1 MRSEGF
7 GALVSIARRSIWIIV
22 LLVALGVIQMNVIR
36 HAQGPEYAA
45 SAQVILAPTDLAS
58 AVSGLSTFVDPT
70 LIDQTEQALADS
82 QQLYQYAAGRNNR
95 FGSAK
100 DLEAATNASKSGST
114 ITFTATS
121 STSARA
127 VGTVNLVAKSYTAW
141 RAAVSSRAIDRAI
154 VLLQAQLPQ
163 SGSSKPDLLA
173 QLSKLRVLKTLTSGN
188 VLLVDT
194 AESATKT
201 RPSPVKDSL
210 LGGFIGLF
218 VALLVIGLRE
228 ALDSKVRSEEETEEV
243 LDVPVLGAIETL
255 PRKVSSVISDRDAE
269 RYGDMYAL
277 LAASLVQQREGTQ
290 PTLIAVTSATAEEGK
305 TTTAVNL
312 AAALARRNA
321 RVKLLDLDTR
331 RPSLARLLRI
341 PLDEP
346 GGEQVLLGRANV
358 DSLLWEIGMNG
369 SGPKAQPARAA
380 ARARLREG
388 SSSLQVL
395 PIRASAVH
403 GLVAHAERLET
414 LLREASAEAD
424 FVVIDTP
431 PALSTPDVTELAKF
445 VDIVLLVVRH
455 GRVSRRNL
463 QSLRRVHRTWP
474 DVDVQAVLVGVPTD
488 GSTYSY
494 YSGA

>member
-7 GALVSIARRSIWIIV
+7 GALVSIARRSIWIIA

-45 SAQVILAPTDLAS
+45 SARVILAPTDLAS
-58 AVSGLSTFVDPT
+58 AVSGLSTYVDPT
-70 LIDQTEQALADS
+70 LIDQSEQALADS
-82 QQLYQYAAGRNNR
+82 PQLYQYAAGRNHR
-95 FGSAK
+95 FGSAD
-100 DLEAATNASKSGST
+100 DLAAASNASKSGST

-121 STSARA
+121 PTSARA
-127 VGTVNLVAKSYTAW
+127 VGTVNLVAKSYPAW

-154 VLLQAQLPQ
+154 VLLQAQLRQ
-163 SGSSKPDLLA
+163 SGSNPDLLA

-188 VLLVDT
+188 VLLVET
-194 AESATKT
+194 ADSATKT
-201 RPSPVKDSL
+201 RPRPVKDSL

-228 ALDSKVRSEEETEEV
+228 ALDSKVRSEEEIEEV

-255 PRKVSSVISDRDAE
+255 PRKVSPVISDRDAE

-277 LAASLVQQREGTQ
+277 LAASLVQQREGNRLTV
-290 PTLIAVTSATAEEGK
+290 IAVTSATAEEGK

-358 DSLLWEIGMNG
+358 DSLLWDIGMNG

-380 ARARLREG
+380 ARARTREG
-388 SSSLQVL
+388 GSSLQVL

-403 GLVAHAERLET
+403 TLAAHAERLET

-445 VDIVLLVVRH
+445 VDMVLLVVRH
-455 GRVSRRNL
+455 GRVSRRSL
-463 QSLRRVHRTWP
+463 QSLRRLHRTWP

-494 YSGA
+494 YSGS